1 MSVLSTIAPIV
12 APMGQKERRGA
23 STDSASQSWSRWSV
37 SNRRPAVYE
46 TNHLPCSVRKNTDL
60 GLSTA
65 KTAFLFWNG
74 AEVARSCAAP
84 IFAPMGGV
92 QWI

>member
-1 MSVLSTIAPIV
+1 MHGFQPITLSKNTTEL
-12 APMGQKERRGA
+12 QRFRKGA
-23 STDSASQSWSRWSV
+23 MLMVIYR
-37 SNRRPAVYE
+37 
-46 TNHLPCSVRKNTDL
+46 SVRKNTDL